1 MKPVKFIST
10 LLRELC
16 NTTSLYPKKPKT
28 QPTMKML
35 NSNKLFTLLFLAL
48 VASVLVLPIGCNPPC
63 KAPVSGN
70 INVQAGPTQDTIT
83 VTWNGP
89 KDGAQSYAIS
99 IKDTENILSKGDGGI
114 TKNNYFKIVTPQHLP
129 IGDTIICQVQAICN
143 NTLSTPLP
151 LSIIIKGDPIA
162 TINILPLRSTTTP
175 PSFCS
180 SSCRYIKLESDNT
193 IYDRACLCS
202 CYTTNNQDFD
212 ACKNSCKPIPIPT
225 GTRLC
230 SILEQ

>member
-28 QPTMKML
+28 QPTMKAL

-63 KAPVSGN
+63 EAPVSGN

-89 KDGAQSYAIS
+89 KYAAQSHAIS
-99 IKDTENILSKGDGGI
+99 IKDTKNIINQSDI
-114 TKNNYFKIVTPQHLP
+114 NYETNYFKIVAPQHLP
-129 IGDTIICQVQAICN
+129 IGDTITCQVQARCN
-143 NTLSTPLP
+143 NTLSPPLH

-162 TINILPLRSTTTP
+162 TINILPRIIGP
-175 PSFCS
+175 AQPSFCS

-202 CYTTNNQDFD
+202 CYNTNTQDFE
-212 ACKNSCKPIPIPT
+212 ACKNSCIRTPT
-225 GTRLC
+225 GATRPC
-230 SILEQ
+230 SILEVQ